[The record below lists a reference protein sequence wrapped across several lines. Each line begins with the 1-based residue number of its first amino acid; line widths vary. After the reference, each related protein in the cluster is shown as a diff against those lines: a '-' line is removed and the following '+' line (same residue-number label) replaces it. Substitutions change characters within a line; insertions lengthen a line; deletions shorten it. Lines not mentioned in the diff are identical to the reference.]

1 MHLSNIGAFQ
11 TMKNE
16 SSRLGNKF
24 FFLTFYR
31 ELRKCSIK
39 NTEFYVEDEI
49 EMKIFRII
57 SVGVNDR

>member
-1 MHLSNIGAFQ
+1 
-11 TMKNE
+11 MKNE
-16 SSRLGNKF
+16 FFASETNS

-49 EMKIFRII
+49 EMKIFRIF
-57 SVGVNDR
+57 SVGVNDRWLAIILI